1 LILFLFAECDLS
13 CRNAVKTTTQPKP
26 NLKLYLLLKINPMP
40 GLYLH
45 IPFCKQACH
54 YCNFHFST
62 TLRQKGAMVEAILK
76 ELELQQDYLG
86 GVAIQSVYFGGG
98 TPSLLD
104 VSELEQ
110 IFEKINRLHQV
121 APDAEITLE
130 ANPDDLTPEK
140 LRELKN
146 YTPVNRLSIGI
157 QSFADED
164 LRWMNRAHN
173 SKHARAC
180 LDDALTMGFHD
191 LTIDLIYGSPT
202 TPDEQWAENLR
213 LAFEYNI
220 PHLSCYCLTVEEGT
234 ALGTFVRRG
243 QQPPMD
249 EDRAAR
255 QFEMLMLSAAAK
267 GYEHYEISNFALPG
281 RYARHNTNYWRSESY
296 LGVGPSAHSF
306 DGVSRQWNVANNAQ
320 YINLL
325 SEGKVPFEREVLTP
339 IQQYNEYV
347 MTSLR
352 TMWGTDLEKIRA
364 TDETFA
370 KHFETEAQSFLEM
383 GMLEQDGQ
391 TFRLSRTG
399 KLLADRVAMELFI

>member
-1 LILFLFAECDLS
+1 
-13 CRNAVKTTTQPKP
+13 
-26 NLKLYLLLKINPMP
+26 MP
-40 GLYLH
+40 GIYLH

-76 ELELQQDYLG
+76 ELDIQQEYLG
-86 GVAIQSVYFGGG
+86 GAEIQSVYFGGG

-104 VSELEQ
+104 IGELEQ
-110 IFEKINRLHQV
+110 IFQKINSLHRV

-140 LRELKN
+140 LRDLKN
-146 YTPVNRLSIGI
+146 HTPVNRLSIGI

-164 LRWMNRAHN
+164 LRWMNRAHTAA
-173 SKHARAC
+173 HARAS
-180 LDDALTMGFHD
+180 LEDALATGFHD
-191 LTIDLIYGSPT
+191 LTLDLIYGSPT

-213 LAFEYNI
+213 LAFEYGI
-220 PHLSCYCLTVEEGT
+220 PHLSCYCLTVEDGT

-243 QQPPMD
+243 QQPAVD

-255 QFEMLMLSAAAK
+255 QFEMLMEAAAAK

-281 RYARHNTNYWRSESY
+281 RYARHNTNYWRSEAY

-320 YINLL
+320 YIKQL
-325 SEGKVPFEREVLTP
+325 SEGKIPFEREVLTP
-339 IQQYNEYV
+339 VQRYNEYV

-352 TMWGTDLEKIRA
+352 TMWGADLEKIRA
-364 TDETFA
+364 IDEAFVPY
-370 KHFETEAQSFLEM
+370 FETEAKSFLDS
-383 GMLEQDGQ
+383 GVLEQKGQ
-391 TFRLSRTG
+391 NFCLSRAG
-399 KLLADRVAMELFI
+399 KLLADRVAMELFFET